1 MAIFDFVTQS
11 VGPLVIHI
19 ISLNARGRLI
29 FWIVAGTEVHLGIA
43 FLKKFVRTTG
53 ALRGGQRRRKGGGGC
68 VRGSLDG
75 AGLIFGV

>member
-43 FLKKFVRTTG
+43 FLEKILRTTKTLFI
-53 ALRGGQRRRKGGGGC
+53 AIM
-68 VRGSLDG
+68 GSL
-75 AGLIFGV
+75 INVY